1 MDAFMP
7 CGTLRYS
14 TKGVIK
20 GWDYAVTLG
29 MRNDN
34 LQISESC
41 ENQPTNIHNLGRLD
55 YVQFVKG
62 SPRSKTISPD
72 RLRQPA
78 NMRLFQIQA
87 KRMLKDTGKR

>member
-29 MRNDN
+29 K
-34 LQISESC
+34 
-41 ENQPTNIHNLGRLD
+41 D
-55 YVQFVKG
+55 YY
-62 SPRSKTISPD
+62 
-72 RLRQPA
+72 
-78 NMRLFQIQA
+78 
-87 KRMLKDTGKR
+87 